1 MPSGIAGMMS
11 ADSAVMVIV
20 RICKAALVAAVSLF
34 FFIVAMDNL
43 TDYGSN
49 FQFVQH
55 VLSMD
60 DTFPGNAEMW
70 RALHYTP
77 IYHVFYCT
85 IILTESTCAV
95 ACGYGAYRL
104 FQARAASA
112 TVFYEAKIVATVGI
126 TLSLLLW
133 LVAVSGS
140 TCGNPSIGM
149 GRVPPFGC
157 SVSTPWFWSFSG
169 RRKRSRL
176 WKGHE
181 NRPRDYARRR

>member
-133 LVAVSGS
+133 LVAFLIVGGEWFYMWQSQHWNGQSSAFRMFGIDALVLVFLWQEEAKPPLEGS
-140 TCGNPSIGM
+140 
-149 GRVPPFGC
+149 
-157 SVSTPWFWSFSG
+157 
-169 RRKRSRL
+169 
-176 WKGHE
+176 
-181 NRPRDYARRR
+181 